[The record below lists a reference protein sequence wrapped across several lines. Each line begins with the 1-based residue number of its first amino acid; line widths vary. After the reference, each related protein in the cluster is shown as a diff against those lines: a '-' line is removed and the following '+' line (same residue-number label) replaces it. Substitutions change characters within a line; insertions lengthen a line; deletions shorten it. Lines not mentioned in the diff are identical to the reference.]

1 MRPHIIVM
9 KSILL
14 IASLGLSAP
23 AYAQDTSDEGLSM
36 MERGAQLLMEGL
48 LQEMEPALDDLK
60 ELAEE
65 FGPALESF
73 SAQMGPALRG
83 LLAEVEDWSVYH
95 PPEMLENGDIIIRRK
110 APDEPELAPEVEPE
124 GPQDPEEQIDI

>member
-1 MRPHIIVM
+1 MNCMKRIV
-9 KSILL
+9 L
-14 IASLGLSAP
+14 IVSLGLSAP
-23 AYAQDTSDEGLSM
+23 AYAEESDEGMSL

-48 LQEMEPALDDLK
+48 MQEMEPALDDLK
-60 ELAEE
+60 ALADE

-95 PPEMLENGDIIIRRK
+95 PPEMLDNGDIIIRRK
-110 APDEPELAPEVEPE
+110 VPTEDKAV
-124 GPQDPEEQIDI
+124 PEEQTDPEDQIDL